1 MKAAP
6 AENHSPLPPGPAGGW
21 LLPGLLLALWAY
33 TVYRLGTLW
42 QSNEHYRFGWLV
54 PFFCLALL
62 TERWPSRP
70 APQPAAPG
78 KTALLLLAL
87 SGLGLFLGA
96 LALEVIPA
104 WRFAGWIFAGSTVGA
119 TLLGLRFLGGGGW
132 ARHFAFPVLFFL
144 VAVPWPTRLEAP
156 LIAWLSDVN
165 AALSTELSGLLGSP
179 CIRHGTTI
187 ETGAGV
193 VGVEDACSGIRSLQS
208 TVMVA
213 LFLGELFAYSLFRRA
228 ALLLGG
234 MAMALS
240 CNIVRT
246 TYLVRTADLHG
257 LAAVKDRHDQAGFAI
272 LGITLAGLLV
282 LAWAIRPR
290 AALASGPAPP
300 PAPPVPPTTRPHAPP
315 LAVAALAALVA
326 WVLSF
331 ELGIE
336 LWFGSGEKQAARV
349 VPWTCQLPAGEAGFA
364 ENPVP
369 DATRGMLKYDE
380 GRQAEWRDA
389 ANRRWQLYYL
399 RWLPTRNRYRA
410 VETSEQAR
418 GHAPDICMSNAGM
431 ILQTNLGTSIL
442 DLHGIPFRATTE
454 RFLDG
459 QRNFHILAAYYEP
472 RSTAFEARPAGQP
485 STGLGWRLAAQSVRN
500 HERGRYEKRVIK
512 IGVWDMPT
520 DAEARQALE
529 ARLRNLISV
538 TAQN

>member
-1 MKAAP
+1 MVNSTAESKVKAAP
-6 AENHSPLPPGPAGGW
+6 AENHVGGW

-62 TERWPSRP
+62 IERWPSRP

-78 KTALLLLAL
+78 KTAVLLLAL
-87 SGLGLFLGA
+87 GGLGLFLGA

-104 WRFAGWIFAGSTVGA
+104 WRFAGWIFAGSTVGV

-132 ARHFAFPVLFFL
+132 VRHFAFPVIFFL

-165 AALSTELSGLLGSP
+165 AALSAELSGLLGSP

-234 MAMALS
+234 MALALS

-257 LAAVKDRHDQAGFAI
+257 LGAVKASHDQAGLAI
-272 LGITLAGLLV
+272 LGVTLAGLLV
-282 LAWAIRPR
+282 LAWVIRPR
-290 AALASGPAPP
+290 AAPATGPAPLRT
-300 PAPPVPPTTRPHAPP
+300 VI
-315 LAVAALAALVA
+315 VI
-326 WVLSF
+326 S
-331 ELGIE
+331 
-336 LWFGSGEKQAARV
+336 
-349 VPWTCQLPAGEAGFA
+349 
-364 ENPVP
+364 
-369 DATRGMLKYDE
+369 ATR
-380 GRQAEWRDA
+380 
-389 ANRRWQLYYL
+389 
-399 RWLPTRNRYRA
+399 
-410 VETSEQAR
+410 S
-418 GHAPDICMSNAGM
+418 S
-431 ILQTNLGTSIL
+431 
-442 DLHGIPFRATTE
+442 F
-454 RFLDG
+454 
-459 QRNFHILAAYYEP
+459 
-472 RSTAFEARPAGQP
+472 STAAISSTSRWIRVSTYWVSQASRRRGVVRARACG
-485 STGLGWRLAAQSVRN
+485 
-500 HERGRYEKRVIK
+500 
-512 IGVWDMPT
+512 
-520 DAEARQALE
+520 
-529 ARLRNLISV
+529 
-538 TAQN
+538 